1 MVNENNWV
9 VKCDNCGKEYNVQ
22 EDKSSRIEELR
33 GEEKLIL
40 DNNPQCPYC
49 HTQNSRIATKV

>member
-1 MVNENNWV
+1 MVSKNNWV
-9 VKCDNCGKEYNVQ
+9 VKCDNCGKEYDVQ
-22 EDKSSRIEELR
+22 EEKSSRIEEVR